1 MQTTLKSIPH
11 DKQRYET
18 AGDWFHDE
26 DGVQIRVDE
35 MEDKDEQMAI
45 VLHELVEYY
54 LCRKSGVTD
63 TEASG
68 FDKKH
73 PDLSEP
79 GNSEEAPYNQQH
91 LAADKVEKEF
101 RKQLKNFK

>member
-1 MQTTLKSIPH
+1 MRITLQSTPH
-11 DKQRYET
+11 EKQRYET

-26 DGVQIRVDE
+26 DGVQIKVDE
-35 MEDKDEQMAI
+35 MKDVDEQFAI
-45 VLHELVEYY
+45 ALHELVEYY
-54 LCRKSGVTD
+54 FCKKSGVTD

-79 GNSEEAPYNQQH
+79 GNSEQAPYH
-91 LAADKVEKEF
+91 DEHFAANKVEKMF
-101 RKQLKNFK
+101 REQLKKFK